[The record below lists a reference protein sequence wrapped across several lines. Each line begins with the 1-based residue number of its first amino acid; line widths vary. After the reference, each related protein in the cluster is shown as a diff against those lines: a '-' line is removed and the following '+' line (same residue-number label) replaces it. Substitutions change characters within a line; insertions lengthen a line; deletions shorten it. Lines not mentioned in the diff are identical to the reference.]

1 LLGPAKEKFL
11 HILSLNPNSIGP
23 IFEYLSKNKRL
34 LTESVL
40 NENTT
45 IVENNSEIL
54 FELIKRAYLAD
65 PQGFN
70 AAVKKNQ
77 DAKPIYN
84 HMITV
89 LESLIGIFPKVP
101 SKYVNKISSLL
112 GMFNKLSKLGNEILE
127 FLVSKEVVFLF
138 ITYLLGKES
147 PLYNETFQKQSEAWD
162 IGRSYLSGQENFIEM
177 IVNIYSK
184 IENGENKVLLLTN
197 TIVELPTF

>member
-1 LLGPAKEKFL
+1 M
-11 HILSLNPNSIGP
+11 
-23 IFEYLSKNKRL
+23 